1 MRPYSLERLQNM
13 AAFAISMY
21 STISR
26 VQKPFKGMQNST
38 YELIYPE
45 KGLRAIGE
53 KVRRMLPSLI
63 DCACGMN
70 CCTTFACSEKT
81 VTDVQC

>member
-1 MRPYSLERLQNM
+1 MRPYSLERLQQM
-13 AAFAISMY
+13 AAFAVSMY

-38 YELIYPE
+38 YELVYPE

-53 KVRRMLPSLI
+53 KARATGCPVTTSCVLAEQHIVCAGRR
-63 DCACGMN
+63 
-70 CCTTFACSEKT
+70 
-81 VTDVQC
+81 